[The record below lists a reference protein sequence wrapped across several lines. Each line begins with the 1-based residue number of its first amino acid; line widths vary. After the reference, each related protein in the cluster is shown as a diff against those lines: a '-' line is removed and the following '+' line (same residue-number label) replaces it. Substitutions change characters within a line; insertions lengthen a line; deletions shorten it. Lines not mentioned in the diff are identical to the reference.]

1 MAEYYRTR
9 FTIEGAVEDSEL
21 RGVALLE
28 AAAGVAHE
36 WAEDRFGEPL
46 GDVAGNYKADNGA
59 AVHIDRERLEE
70 SGFWGLTLEHPDRDT
85 DGVRWRSD
93 FRLATEGGRVDAEID
108 VSLRRVGGAPD
119 SSNSLGNASYPNALA
134 TLFRKFVCKSAGEA
148 LTIRAKRVAAS
159 DAAAFVDDAIF
170 GSERLMPLVVVS
182 ERWGRVLVDPDYLQ
196 WRLLGLATVATYDDD
211 AARAA
216 RERLGN
222 SPIGCWG
229 GYIRAYR
236 PGCLPDDDLPGTPWR
251 NRYWTWQEMINVMRQ
266 NPEDLL
272 RDIGDECLGLALPRP
287 RPRLYEEVSS
297 RIRRLRYER
306 LLERAEGASADVAEN
321 KALWELADG
330 ATRENG
336 ELRKNRD
343 ELLDQIDDLN
353 LQLLDKEAVVKE
365 LNEALVAIQ
374 RTTADDP
381 DAELGDLD
389 ELRPK
394 FGLVSDV
401 VEYADGKL
409 THLRFVPNAFET
421 AKSDYTKGFDNRAD
435 AIFRELET
443 LNECARQRVR
453 PESLQGK
460 GVQLWL
466 EENGIAYSDESE
478 STKNQFSDE
487 RTFFDPA
494 ISDDRLMTHHIK
506 MFGDDIRIHLCWSR
520 DEGRF
525 LVGYIGKHLRTV
537 RDPT

>member
-9 FTIEGAVEDSEL
+9 FAIEGAVEDSEL

-46 GDVAGNYKADNGA
+46 GDGAGNYKADNGA

-70 SGFWGLTLEHPDRDT
+70 AGFWGLTLEHPDRDT

-196 WRLLGLATVATYDDD
+196 WRLLGLATVATYDDE

-251 NRYWTWQEMINVMRQ
+251 NRYWTWQEMLNIMRQ

-287 RPRLYEEVSS
+287 RPRLYEDVSS
-297 RIRRLRYER
+297 RIRRVRYER
-306 LLERAEGASADVAEN
+306 LLERADGASADVAEYKELWN
-321 KALWELADG
+321 YADDVMRQNDALL
-330 ATRENG
+330 
-336 ELRKNRD
+336 KNRD
-343 ELLDQIDDLN
+343 ELLDQIDNLN
-353 LQLLDKEAVVKE
+353 SQLLDKEAAVKE

-374 RTTADDP
+374 RTNADES

-389 ELRPK
+389 EQPSE
-394 FGLVSDV
+394 FGSVYDV
-401 VEYADGKL
+401 VEYAKGTMDR
-409 THLRFVPNAFET
+409 LRFFPNAVKT
-421 AKSDYTKGFDNRAD
+421 ACDSHFQRPDDVHDALRA
-435 AIFRELET
+435 
-443 LNECARQRVR
+443 LNECAEERISG
-453 PESLQGK
+453 SLGMDVGDWLKGK
-460 GVQLWL
+460 G
-466 EENGIAYSDESE
+466 IDYAPHESE
-478 STKNQFSDE
+478 TVMGNHGDE
-487 RTFFDPA
+487 RTFRDDVRKIRVPMPA
-494 ISDDRLMTHHIK
+494 HIK
-506 MFGDDIRIHLCWSR
+506 LGGNQLRIHLIWGEDAGCGEQKW
-520 DEGRF
+520 
-525 LVGYIGKHLRTV
+525 LIGYVGKHL
-537 RDPT
+537 PT

>member
-9 FTIEGAVEDSEL
+9 FTIEGAVEDSDL
-21 RGVALLE
+21 RGIALLE

-46 GDVAGNYKADNGA
+46 GDGAGNYKADNGA
-59 AVHIDRERLEE
+59 AVHIDRERLED

-93 FRLATEGGRVDAEID
+93 FRLATEGDRVDAEID

-134 TLFRKFVCKSAGEA
+134 ALFRKFVCKSAGDA
-148 LTIRAKRVAAS
+148 LTIRAKRIAAS

-170 GSERLMPLVVVS
+170 VSERLMPLVVVS

-196 WRLLGLATVATYDDD
+196 WRLLGLATVATYDDE
-211 AARAA
+211 AARAM

-251 NRYWTWQEMINVMRQ
+251 NRYWTWQEMINIMRQ

-272 RDIGDECLGLALPRP
+272 RDIGDECLGLALP

-321 KALWELADG
+321 KALWELADS
-330 ATRENG
+330 ATHENG
-336 ELRKNRD
+336 ELREQID
-343 ELLDQIDDLN
+343 ELNSQISVKDSIIKQLN
-353 LQLLDKEAVVKE
+353 VTIVALQHSD
-365 LNEALVAIQ
+365 
-374 RTTADDP
+374 ADEP
-381 DAELGDLD
+381 DAELEDLD
-389 ELRPK
+389 KLRPK

-409 THLRFVPNAFET
+409 THLRFLPSAFRSARKSPFLDRDKLYET
-421 AKSDYTKGFDNRAD
+421 
-435 AIFRELET
+435 LEI
-443 LNECARQRVR
+443 LNECGQAQANDT
-453 PESLQGK
+453 L
-460 GVQLWL
+460 GVSVENWL
-466 EENGIAYSDESE
+466 GGRSVDYAPFESE
-478 STKNQFSDE
+478 STMNEYGDQRVFRDGLNDITMQE
-487 RTFFDPA
+487 
-494 ISDDRLMTHHIK
+494 HIK
-506 MFGDDIRIHLCWSR
+506 LG
-520 DEGRF
+520 G
-525 LVGYIGKHLRTV
+525 GGN
-537 RDPT
+537 RDPQRVMRLHFIWSASEKRWLIGHVGRHLDTD

>member
-9 FTIEGAVEDSEL
+9 FAIEGAVEDSEL

-46 GDVAGNYKADNGA
+46 GDGAGNYKADNGA
-59 AVHIDRERLEE
+59 AVHIDREQLEE

-134 TLFRKFVCKSAGEA
+134 ALFRKFVCKSAGEV
-148 LTIRAKRVAAS
+148 LTIRAKRVAAG

-211 AARAA
+211 AARAT

-251 NRYWTWQEMINVMRQ
+251 NRYWTWQEMINIMRQ

-272 RDIGDECLGLALPRP
+272 RDIGDECLGLALPQP

-306 LLERAEGASADVAEN
+306 LLERADGASADIAEN
-321 KALWELADG
+321 KALWELADS

-343 ELLDQIDDLN
+343 ELLDQIDDLK
-353 LQLLDKEAVVKE
+353 LQLLDKEAAVRE
-365 LNEALVAIQ
+365 LNEALVATQ
-374 RTTADDP
+374 RTTADES

-409 THLRFVPNAFET
+409 THLRFLSNAFSS
-421 AKSDYTKGFDNRAD
+421 ARKSPFLDRDKLY
-435 AIFRELET
+435 ET
-443 LNECARQRVR
+443 LEILDECGQARANDT
-453 PESLQGK
+453 L
-460 GVQLWL
+460 GVSVENWL
-466 EENGIAYSDESE
+466 GGRSVDYAPFESE
-478 STKNQFSDE
+478 STMNEYGDQRVFRDGLNDITMQE
-487 RTFFDPA
+487 
-494 ISDDRLMTHHIK
+494 HIK
-506 MFGDDIRIHLCWSR
+506 LG
-520 DEGRF
+520 G
-525 LVGYIGKHLRTV
+525 GGN
-537 RDPT
+537 RDPQRVMRLHFIWSASEKRWLIGHVGRHLDTD

>member
-28 AAAGVAHE
+28 AAVGVAHE

-46 GDVAGNYKADNGA
+46 RDGAGNYKADNGA
-59 AVHIDRERLEE
+59 AVHIDRERLDE

-108 VSLRRVGGAPD
+108 VSLRRVGNAPD
-119 SSNSLGNASYPNALA
+119 SSSSLGNASYPNALA
-134 TLFRKFVCKSAGEA
+134 TLFRKFVCKSAGDA

-211 AARAA
+211 AAWAA

-251 NRYWTWQEMINVMRQ
+251 NRYWTWQEMINIMRQ

-287 RPRLYEEVSS
+287 RPRLYEDVSS

-306 LLERAEGASADVAEN
+306 LLERAEGASADIAEN
-321 KALWELADG
+321 KALWNYADDVMRQND
-330 ATRENG
+330 A
-336 ELRKNRD
+336 LLKNRD
-343 ELLDQIDDLN
+343 ELLDQIDDLK
-353 LQLLDKEAVVKE
+353 LQLLDKEAAVKE
-365 LNEALVAIQ
+365 LTVARQSSEAEDANSEL
-374 RTTADDP
+374 DDS
-381 DAELGDLD
+381 D
-389 ELRPK
+389 ELPPA
-394 FGLVSDV
+394 FGSVCDV
-401 VEYADGKL
+401 VEYDKE
-409 THLRFVPNAFET
+409 TMDRLRFFPNAVKT
-421 AKSDYTKGFDNRAD
+421 ACDSHFQRPDDVHDALRA
-435 AIFRELET
+435 
-443 LNECARQRVR
+443 LNECAEERISG
-453 PESLQGK
+453 SLGMDVGDWLKRKGIDYAPHEGETTRGK
-460 GVQLWL
+460 FG
-466 EENGIAYSDESE
+466 
-478 STKNQFSDE
+478 DE
-487 RTFFDPA
+487 RTFRDDVRKIGVQMPA
-494 ISDDRLMTHHIK
+494 HIK
-506 MFGDDIRIHLCWSR
+506 LGGGVHGQNVLRIHLIWGEDAGCGEQKW
-520 DEGRF
+520 
-525 LVGYIGKHLRTV
+525 LIGYVGKHL
-537 RDPT
+537 PT

>member
-9 FTIEGAVEDSEL
+9 FAIEGAVEDSEL

-93 FRLATEGGRVDAEID
+93 FRLATEGDRVDAEID

-148 LTIRAKRVAAS
+148 LAIRAKRITAGE
-159 DAAAFVDDAIF
+159 AAAFVDEAIF
-170 GSERLMPLVVVS
+170 SSERLMPLVVVS

-251 NRYWTWQEMINVMRQ
+251 NRYWTWQEMISIMRQ

-272 RDIGDECLGLALPRP
+272 RDIGDECLGLALPQP

-306 LLERAEGASADVAEN
+306 LLERAEGTSADVSEN
-321 KALWELADG
+321 KALWELADS

-409 THLRFVPNAFET
+409 AHLRFVPNAFET
-421 AKSDYTKGFDNRAD
+421 AKSNYTKEFDNRAD
-435 AIFRELET
+435 AIFRALET

-466 EENGIAYSDESE
+466 KEHGVNYSNEADSAIQ
-478 STKNQFSDE
+478 QFPEE
-487 RTFFDPA
+487 RTFYDPFV
-494 ISDDRLMTHHIK
+494 SDFRFMPHHIK
-506 MFGDDIRIHLCWSR
+506 MFRNDIRIHLSWSH
-520 DEGRF
+520 DEDKF
-525 LVGYIGKHLRTV
+525 IVGYIRDHLKI
-537 RDPT
+537 

>member
-21 RGVALLE
+21 RGVALLG

-46 GDVAGNYKADNGA
+46 GDGAGNYKADNGA
-59 AVHIDRERLEE
+59 AVHIDREQLEE
-70 SGFWGLTLEHPDRDT
+70 SGFWGLTLEHPDNDT
-85 DGVRWRSD
+85 DSVRWRSD
-93 FRLATEGGRVDAEID
+93 FRLATEGDRVDAEID

-119 SSNSLGNASYPNALA
+119 SSNQLGNASYPNALA
-134 TLFRKFVCKSAGEA
+134 ALFRKFACKSAGDA

-251 NRYWTWQEMINVMRQ
+251 NRYWTWQEMINIMWQ

-306 LLERAEGASADVAEN
+306 LLERAESASADVAEN

-343 ELLDQIDDLN
+343 ELLDQIDDLK
-353 LQLLDKEAVVKE
+353 LQLLDKEAAVKE
-365 LNEALVAIQ
+365 LSVARQSSEAEDANSEL
-374 RTTADDP
+374 DDS
-381 DAELGDLD
+381 D
-389 ELRPK
+389 ELPPA
-394 FGLVSDV
+394 FGSVCDV
-401 VEYADGKL
+401 VEYDKATMDR
-409 THLRFVPNAFET
+409 LRFFPNAVKT
-421 AKSDYTKGFDNRAD
+421 ACDSHFQRPDDVHDALRA
-435 AIFRELET
+435 
-443 LNECARQRVR
+443 LNECAEERILG
-453 PESLQGK
+453 SLGMDVGDWLKGK
-460 GVQLWL
+460 GIDYAPH
-466 EENGIAYSDESE
+466 ESD
-478 STKNQFSDE
+478 TAMGKYGDE
-487 RTFFDPA
+487 RTFQDDLRKTRVKMPA
-494 ISDDRLMTHHIK
+494 HIK
-506 MFGDDIRIHLCWSR
+506 LGGGVRGQNVLRIHLIWGEDAGCAEQKW
-520 DEGRF
+520 
-525 LVGYIGKHLRTV
+525 LIGYIGTHLT
-537 RDPT
+537 T

>member
-9 FTIEGAVEDSEL
+9 FAIEGAVEDSEL

-93 FRLATEGGRVDAEID
+93 FRLATEGDRVDAEID

-148 LTIRAKRVAAS
+148 LTIRAKRIAAS
-159 DAAAFVDDAIF
+159 EAAAFVDDAIF
-170 GSERLMPLVVVS
+170 SSERLMPLVVVS

-196 WRLLGLATVATYDDD
+196 WRLLGLATVATYDD
-211 AARAA
+211 AAAQAA

-251 NRYWTWQEMINVMRQ
+251 NRYWTWQEMLNIMRQ

-287 RPRLYEEVSS
+287 RPRMYEDVSS
-297 RIRRLRYER
+297 RIRRVRYER
-306 LLERAEGASADVAEN
+306 LLERAESASADVAEN

-353 LQLLDKEAVVKE
+353 SQLLDKEAVVKE

-374 RTTADDP
+374 RTNADEP

-389 ELRPK
+389 EQPSE
-394 FGLVSDV
+394 FVSVGNV
-401 VEYADGKL
+401 VEYAKGTMDR
-409 THLRFVPNAFET
+409 LRFF
-421 AKSDYTKGFDNRAD
+421 SDAAEDDSYFPRPGDVYDALRALD
-435 AIFRELET
+435 K
-443 LNECARQRVR
+443 CAEERILG
-453 PESLQGK
+453 SLGMDVGDWLKGK
-460 GVQLWL
+460 GIDYAPH
-466 EENGIAYSDESE
+466 ESD
-478 STKNQFSDE
+478 TAMGKYGDE
-487 RTFFDPA
+487 RTFQDDLRKTRVKMPA
-494 ISDDRLMTHHIK
+494 HIK
-506 MFGDDIRIHLCWSR
+506 LGGGVRGQNVLRIHLIWGEDAGCAEQKW
-520 DEGRF
+520 
-525 LVGYIGKHLRTV
+525 LIGYIGTHLST
-537 RDPT
+537 

>member
-59 AVHIDRERLEE
+59 AVHIDRERLED

-93 FRLATEGGRVDAEID
+93 FRLATEGDRVDAEID
-108 VSLRRVGGAPD
+108 VSLRRAGNAPD

-134 TLFRKFVCKSAGEA
+134 ALFRKFVCKSAGEA

-196 WRLLGLATVATYDDD
+196 WRLLGLATVATYDDE

-251 NRYWTWQEMINVMRQ
+251 NRYWTWQEMINIMRQ

-272 RDIGDECLGLALPRP
+272 RDIGDECLGLALPQP

-297 RIRRLRYER
+297 RIRRVRYER

-336 ELRKNRD
+336 ELREQID
-343 ELLDQIDDLN
+343 ELNSQISVKDSVIKQLN
-353 LQLLDKEAVVKE
+353 VTIVALQRSD
-365 LNEALVAIQ
+365 
-374 RTTADDP
+374 ADEP

-394 FGLVSDV
+394 FASVYAM

-409 THLRFVPNAFET
+409 THLRFVPNAFKT

-435 AIFRELET
+435 AIFRALET
-443 LNECARQRVR
+443 LNECARQRAR

-460 GVQLWL
+460 SVELWL
-466 EENGIAYSDESE
+466 KEYGVEYSDESE

-506 MFGDDIRIHLCWSR
+506 MFGNDIRIHLCWSP
-520 DEGRF
+520 DEGKF
-525 LVGYIGKHLRTV
+525 IVGYIREHLKI
-537 RDPT
+537 

>member
-9 FTIEGAVEDSEL
+9 FAIEDAVEDSEL

-46 GDVAGNYKADNGA
+46 GDAAGNYKADNGA

-70 SGFWGLTLEHPDRDT
+70 AGFWGLTLEHPDNDT

-93 FRLATEGGRVDAEID
+93 FRLATDGGRVDAEID

-119 SSNSLGNASYPNALA
+119 SSNPLGNASYPNALA

-251 NRYWTWQEMINVMRQ
+251 NRYWTWQEMLNIMRQ

-306 LLERAEGASADVAEN
+306 LLERAEGASANAAEY
-321 KALWELADG
+321 KALWDYADDV
-330 ATRENG
+330 ARENDA
-336 ELRKNRD
+336 LRKTRD
-343 ELLDQIDDLN
+343 ELLDQIDDLK
-353 LQLLDKEAVVKE
+353 LQLLDKEAAVKE
-365 LNEALVAIQ
+365 LSVARQSSEAEDANSEL
-374 RTTADDP
+374 DDS
-381 DAELGDLD
+381 D
-389 ELRPK
+389 ELPPA
-394 FGLVSDV
+394 FGSVCDV
-401 VEYADGKL
+401 VEYDKATMDR
-409 THLRFVPNAFET
+409 LRFFPNAVKT
-421 AKSDYTKGFDNRAD
+421 ACDSQFQRPDDVHDALRA
-435 AIFRELET
+435 
-443 LNECARQRVR
+443 LNECAEERISG
-453 PESLQGK
+453 SLGMDVGDWLKGK
-460 GVQLWL
+460 G
-466 EENGIAYSDESE
+466 IDYAPHESE
-478 STKNQFSDE
+478 TAMGKHGDE
-487 RTFFDPA
+487 RTFRDDARKIGVQMPA
-494 ISDDRLMTHHIK
+494 HIK
-506 MFGDDIRIHLCWSR
+506 LGGNQLRIHLIWGEDAGCAEQKW
-520 DEGRF
+520 
-525 LVGYIGKHLRTV
+525 LIGYIGKHL
-537 RDPT
+537 PT